1 MHELQIASDM
11 MKAVTEAVSNYENVL
26 GVEEVKVRIG
36 RVSFVGEEQ
45 LRFCWEAII
54 EENPIL
60 RGSRL
65 TIDHEEVE
73 LSCSKCGHVG
83 GMEVK
88 EDPLFHYVL
97 PIFACPKCGGEAELT
112 KGKGVMIT
120 NVRLSVND
128 GEAS

>member
-1 MHELQIASDM
+1 MHELQIASDL
-11 MKAVTEAVSNYENVL
+11 MKAVAEAVSDYENVL

-45 LRFCWEAII
+45 LKFCWGAIT

-60 RGSRL
+60 KGSEL
-65 TIDHEEVE
+65 IIEHEEVE

-83 GMEVK
+83 EMEVK

-97 PIFACPKCGGEAELT
+97 PVFACRKCGGEAELT
-112 KGKGVMIT
+112 KGKGVTIT
-120 NVRLSVND
+120 NVRLSVDD